1 MGSTSDKMK
10 GGANEAVGKMKKGIG
25 GATDDA
31 SMQREGEAQE
41 IKGETQQVKGDVK
54 DSLKKGIDRT

>member
-1 MGSTSDKMK
+1 MK